1 MAGFSK
7 DLLVTAVV
15 VVVAFA
21 AVVGLS
27 GFVEGSRPALPK
39 GFGDSDLA
47 MEGKRLRGYA
57 LGTEGLLADW
67 YWIMSLQY
75 LGAKLV
81 ENSDKDVNLDD
92 LTNLNPRLLYPFL
105 DNATDLDPSFYAAYS
120 YGAIVLPAIDSQKAI
135 ELTEKGIRN
144 NPDKW
149 RLHQYLG
156 YIYWRE
162 KNYEKAAE
170 TYEAGAKIAGAP
182 PFMLQMAALTRSEG
196 GSRDVARAMYQQM
209 LDESEDEQSKRNAQ
223 LRLFEIA
230 ATEELEALN
239 ALLES
244 IKSSGR
250 CPARLSDTFPQL
262 AKIKLPN
269 NGEFRIDR
277 SGTLVDPT
285 GVPYDYDPA
294 ACITKLNKDSKIP
307 KPLKKAYGK
316 HYRDQRSGQGLRDRL
331 L

>member
-7 DLLVTAVV
+7 DILVTAVV
-15 VVVAFA
+15 VVVGFA

-27 GFVEGSRPALPK
+27 RFVEGSRTALPK
-39 GFGDSDLA
+39 GFEDSDLA
-47 MEGKRLRGYA
+47 MEGKRLKGYA

-75 LGAKLV
+75 LGSKLV
-81 ENSDKDVNLDD
+81 ENSDKDINLDD
-92 LTNLNPRLLYPFL
+92 LTNLNPRLLYPYL

-135 ELTEKGIRN
+135 SLTEKGIRN

-162 KNYEKAAE
+162 KHYEKAAE
-170 TYEAGAKIAGAP
+170 TYEVGSRIAGAP
-182 PFMLQMAALTRSEG
+182 PFMIQMAAAMRSQG
-196 GSRDVARAMYQQM
+196 GSRDVAIAMYRQV
-209 LDESEDEQSKRNAQ
+209 LAEAEDEQSKRNAQ
-223 LRLFEIA
+223 LRLYEIA
-230 ATEELEALN
+230 ATEELEAVN

-244 IKSSGR
+244 IKSSSGR
-250 CPARLSDTFPQL
+250 CPARLSDSFPQL
-262 AKIKLPN
+262 GKIKLPN

-285 GVPYDYDPA
+285 GVPYDFDPV
-294 ACITKLNKDSKIP
+294 ACTAKLNKDSKIP
-307 KPLKKAYGK
+307 KPLK
-316 HYRDQRSGQGLRDRL
+316 
-331 L
+331 